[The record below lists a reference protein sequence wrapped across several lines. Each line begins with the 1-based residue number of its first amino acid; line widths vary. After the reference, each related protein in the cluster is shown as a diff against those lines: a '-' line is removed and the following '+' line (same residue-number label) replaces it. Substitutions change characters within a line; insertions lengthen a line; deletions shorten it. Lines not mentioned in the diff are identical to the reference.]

1 MRNIQILF
9 TGLIL
14 FATMEC
20 CQRTTSGKDVE
31 NDLGATLLQQED
43 VESKLDTTL
52 LQQEDSALISSYDFE
67 NERKI
72 AMQYIKD
79 NEHNEYSEV
88 SHIFDTI
95 LQEFPDLV
103 AAIDPYFVLS
113 KSGYDAFKDGFD
125 TLENIRTN
133 ICKYYDIHNMG
144 DRNLDKYSKLD
155 SVVNYAIRII
165 YKYYEPYF
173 GASAPT
179 SIAYNEISML
189 KELKHYNL
197 FQSMYKKHDKETKKL
212 LWKEFEA
219 WMKLEKA
226 LMTIGGECVSLV
238 YGNATCNIHLR
249 AEKNLKIKDAHIS
262 LYNRDNGER
271 GGNGVSQILSKKLL
285 IDVIKDYVKCYRK
298 EDIDTNYYNW
308 KYYDECSISIEKNLP
323 KLEKLIDRWLI
334 ARNSYTESIGTDGE
348 RPWYILSTSSV
359 LIDCAVAISSIG
371 FSGVSMDEQYGLCRK
386 YNACTEDV
394 MYILE
399 S

>member
-31 NDLGATLLQQED
+31 NDLWATLLQQED

-52 LQQEDSALISSYDFE
+52 IQQEDSALISSYDFE

-79 NEHNEYSEV
+79 NKHNKYSEV
-88 SHIFDTI
+88 LSILDTI

-103 AAIDPYFVLS
+103 ATIDPYFVLS
-113 KSGYDAFKDGFD
+113 TSGYDAFKDGFD
-125 TLENIRTN
+125 TLETIRTN

-165 YKYYEPYF
+165 VKYNEPYF
-173 GASAPT
+173 SLGSARLT
-179 SIAYNEISML
+179 YTANNEIAML

-197 FQSMYKKHDKETKKL
+197 FQSMYNKHDKETKKL

-226 LMTIGGECVSLV
+226 LVPIGGKCVDLV
-238 YGNATCNIHLR
+238 YGNAMCNIPLR
-249 AEKNLKIKDAHIS
+249 TEMNINIKDAHIS

-285 IDVIKDYVKCYRK
+285 IVV
-298 EDIDTNYYNW
+298 
-308 KYYDECSISIEKNLP
+308 
-323 KLEKLIDRWLI
+323 
-334 ARNSYTESIGTDGE
+334 
-348 RPWYILSTSSV
+348 
-359 LIDCAVAISSIG
+359 
-371 FSGVSMDEQYGLCRK
+371 
-386 YNACTEDV
+386 
-394 MYILE
+394 
-399 S
+399 